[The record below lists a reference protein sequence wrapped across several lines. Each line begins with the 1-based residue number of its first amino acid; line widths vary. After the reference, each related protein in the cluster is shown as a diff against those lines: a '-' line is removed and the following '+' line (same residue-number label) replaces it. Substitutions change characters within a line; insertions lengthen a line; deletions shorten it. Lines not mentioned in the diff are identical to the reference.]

1 MCFCHKHRHDR
12 HDTVDHSLL
21 CRRGTLGYH
30 GSFIYLQWIS
40 RKLSPPKHQAQT
52 GRLLL
57 IKG

>member
-1 MCFCHKHRHDR
+1 MKCN
-12 HDTVDHSLL
+12 LL
-21 CRRGTLGYH
+21 CRRGGLRYH

-57 IKG
+57 FEG